1 MSSNLENNRSYFD
14 LILNTSSKQQGALLS
29 TITDSQVDLI
39 SEVFHNFLVLPL
51 EGAQK
56 QFVKKRIQFARK
68 LSNNSKSHRYR
79 RALILKHK
87 KLVTKFIDYFKDDLR
102 TII

>member
-1 MSSNLENNRSYFD
+1 MSSNIEDNHSYFD

-39 SEVFHNFLVLPL
+39 SEVFHNFLTLPL
-51 EGAQK
+51 ESGQK
-56 QFVKKRIQFARK
+56 QFVKNRIQFIRK

-79 RALILKHK
+79 RGLITKHR
-87 KLVTKFIDYFKDDLR
+87 KLVTKFIDFFKDDLR
-102 TII
+102 TLL